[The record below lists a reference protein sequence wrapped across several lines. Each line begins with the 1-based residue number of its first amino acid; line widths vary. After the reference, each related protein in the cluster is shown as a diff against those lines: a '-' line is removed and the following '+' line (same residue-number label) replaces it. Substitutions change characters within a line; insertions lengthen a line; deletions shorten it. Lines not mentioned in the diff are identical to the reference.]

1 MTQLTINIEDK
12 SILPH
17 LKKILNALEGV
28 TIAKPAKKNKKS
40 GIEQALE
47 DVKAGRVTQCKDVDD
62 MFHQILGI

>member
-28 TIAKPAKKNKKS
+28 TIAKPTKKNKKS